1 MPKDYYMVLG
11 VSRGADPEEIKK
23 AYREVAK
30 KYHPDASRS
39 KESTQKFLDIREAYE
54 TLSNEK
60 KRKEYDR
67 ELARAESG
75 IRAQGLRSPVKTFS
89 PVSDTDRHLSSFFDD
104 LFLRTFRDFFEGF
117 QPRAVEKDL
126 YYEAILSP
134 SEAMEGRSFSVKIP
148 VGQPCPRCSRMHYPE
163 DLLCSLCSGKGMIE
177 TEREITLRIP
187 PGIRHGTTIQFPL
200 DSIGLRNC
208 CINLRVLIH
217 RAA

>member
-30 KYHPDASRS
+30 KYHPDATRS
-39 KESTQKFLDIREAYE
+39 KESTQRFLEIREAYE

-67 ELARAESG
+67 ELARRESG
-75 IRAQGLRSPVKTFS
+75 IKAQSLRSSLKTPS
-89 PVSDTDRHLSSFFDD
+89 PVNDAAWRLSSFLDD
-104 LFLRTFRDFFEGF
+104 FLLRPFWDFLEGF
-117 QPRAVEKDL
+117 EPRAREKDI

-134 SEAMEGRSFSVKIP
+134 SEAIEGRTFSLKVP
-148 VGQPCPRCSRMHYPE
+148 VGRPCPRCSRMHYPE
-163 DLLCSLCSGKGMIE
+163 DLLCSLCSGKGMLE

-187 PGIRHGTTIQFPL
+187 PGIRHGTNIRFPL

-208 CINLRVLIH
+208 CINLRVLID
-217 RAA
+217 RAT